1 MKTGWEISTLGEAKV
16 DSPLECLQYTDDRE
30 EVLLDASVR
39 FIPTSDPS
47 TPTATPTPTPSPAPY
62 TGVGFHPGT
71 PSMATL
77 EKAGARQKLFF
88 NPKEINAGIVTC
100 GGLCPAINNVIRS
113 VVNCLKF
120 RYGVKKVLGFR
131 YGFEG
136 LIPEL
141 SVGGVFVFDGIISNF
156 LSIGQSVVEL
166 TTERVKDIHNFGGSI
181 LGSSRG
187 PQDIGKMVDYLVKLE
202 VSVLF
207 TIGGDG
213 TQRGA
218 KAIAEEISRRGLNIA
233 VVGIPKTVDNDI
245 AFVERTFGFE
255 TAVEKAQAS
264 IIAAHEEARSAKN
277 GIGIVKLM
285 GRESGFIALNASLA
299 SGDVN
304 VLLLPEMCFTMD
316 DVLSTV
322 LERFTHRSHCV
333 IVVSEGAGQDLC
345 APPGGLGKDISGN
358 PVFQDIAIY
367 LKNELGKRLKA
378 MKVEHTIKL
387 IDPSYSIRS
396 AVAVASDAVF
406 ALQLGQMAV
415 HAAMAGKTNM
425 IVGVIHNDFVHLPIS
440 RAVQFRKKV
449 DIYGRTFQTF
459 LDASGMKL
467 NLCVAEHN
475 TKTISVEVDGN
486 IVAAAGAAEREN
498 GKL

>member
-1 MKTGWEISTLGEAKV
+1 MTLKSGWEINCLGEATFE
-16 DSPLECLQYTDDRE
+16 SPVQCLSFVNDRE
-30 EVLLDASVR
+30 EILLDAHVNV
-39 FIPTSDPS
+39 IPQPS
-47 TPTATPTPTPSPAPY
+47 STNVLASPAL
-62 TGVGFHPGT
+62 G

-77 EKAGARQKLFF
+77 EKAGARAKLFF
-88 NPKEINAGIVTC
+88 KPTEIVAGIVTC
-100 GGLCPAINNVIRS
+100 GGLCPGINNVIRAI
-113 VVNCLKF
+113 VNCCIF

-136 LIPEL
+136 LVPEL
-141 SVGGVFVFDGIISNF
+141 S
-156 LSIGQSVVEL
+156 SICDL
-166 TTERVKDIHNFGGSI
+166 TTERVKDIHQFGGSI

-187 PQDIGKMVDYLVKLE
+187 PQDIGKMVDYLVSLN

-218 KAIAEEISRRGLNIA
+218 KAIADEIEKRGLKIA
-233 VVGIPKTVDNDI
+233 IIGVPKTVDNDI

-277 GIGIVKLM
+277 GISIVKLM
-285 GRESGFIALNASLA
+285 GRESGFIALNAALA

-304 VLLLPEMCFTMD
+304 LLLLPEMTFDMD
-316 DVLSTV
+316 CIVQRRPRTLRTTWRPWKRYIWKPRV
-322 LERFTHRSHCV
+322 PRYCYFLEER
-333 IVVSEGAGQDLC
+333 IGE
-345 APPGGLGKDISGN
+345 
-358 PVFQDIAIY
+358 AI
-367 LKNELGKRLKA
+367 KEL
-378 MKVEHTIKL
+378 KVEHTIKL

-425 IVGVIHNDFVHLPIS
+425 IVGVIHNEFVHLPIS

-449 DIYGRTFQTF
+449 DIKGRSFQAF
-459 LDASGMKL
+459 LDASGMPL
-467 NLCVAEHN
+467 DLCVKDPKAVLKEEG
-475 TKTISVEVDGN
+475 VERLPSPEIKVDEVYLHIRGCE
-486 IVAAAGAAEREN
+486 GFLMY
-498 GKL
+498 KKK

>member
-1 MKTGWEISTLGEAKV
+1 MKTGWEISTLGLATT
-16 DSPLECLQYTDDRE
+16 DNTLDCLSYVSDGDE
-30 EVLLDASVR
+30 ILLDASVTA
-39 FIPTSDPS
+39 IQEPSSSGLASPTL
-47 TPTATPTPTPSPAPY
+47 
-62 TGVGFHPGT
+62 T

-77 EKAGARQKLFF
+77 EKAGARAKLFF
-88 NPKEINAGIVTC
+88 KPTEVVAGIVTC
-100 GGLCPAINNVIRS
+100 GGLCPGINNVIRAI
-113 VVNCLKF
+113 VNCCVF

-141 SVGGVFVFDGIISNF
+141 S
-156 LSIGQSVVEL
+156 SVMNL
-166 TTERVKDIHNFGGSI
+166 TTERVKDSHQFGGSM

-187 PQDIGKMVDYLVKLE
+187 PQDISKMVDYLVELN
-202 VSVLF
+202 VSILF

-218 KAIAEEISRRGLNIA
+218 KAIADEILKRGLNISIIG
-233 VVGIPKTVDNDI
+233 VPKTVDNDI

-285 GRESGFIALNASLA
+285 GRESGFIALHAALA

-304 VLLLPEMCFTMD
+304 ILLLPEMTFTMD
-316 DVLSTV
+316 SVVKTILD
-322 LERFTHRSHCV
+322 RFKTRSHCV

-358 PVFQDIAIY
+358 PVFTDIAIY
-367 LKNELGKRLKA
+367 LKNELGKRLKSA
-378 MKVEHTIKL
+378 QVEHTIKL

-415 HAAMAGKTNM
+415 HAGMAGKTNM
-425 IVGVIHNDFVHLPIS
+425 IVGVIHNEFVHLPIA

-449 DIYGRTFQTF
+449 DIRGRSFQAF
-459 LDASGMKL
+459 LDASGMPL
-467 NLCVAEHN
+467 DLCVGCAAA
-475 TKTISVEVDGN
+475 TKAADGN
-486 IVAAAGAAEREN
+486 LALPKAAVNLGSLSAN
-498 GKL
+498 M